1 MPDVKRP
8 FDITLLSMFFQHQ
21 DMNVLDAIKKRVAV
35 RHYESKP
42 IPEADLKTL
51 AWAAHKAPTG
61 GNTPYRRVLIVN
73 DKETVEMIRK
83 VSPGFLS
90 NAPAVVLIYTDL
102 DVAYKG
108 LGKLGRDTLSMIDAG
123 AAAENVALAALEL
136 GLGTCFTKSYSEV
149 GVKEILGI
157 PENYRTEIML
167 QVGYPAKN
175 APPPLKA
182 KPGGRITYLNYH
194 GNRWE

>member
-1 MPDVKRP
+1 
-8 FDITLLSMFFQHQ
+8 
-21 DMNVLDAIKKRVAV
+21 MNVLEAIKRRVAV
-35 RHYESKP
+35 RHFEPKP
-42 IPEADLKTL
+42 VPEDALRKL

-61 GNTPYRRVLIVN
+61 GNTPYRRVLVVN
-73 DKETVEMIRK
+73 DEETVEMIKK

-90 NAPAVVLIYTDL
+90 NAKALILIYTDL

-108 LGKLGRDTLSMIDAG
+108 LGRLGRDVCSMIDAG
-123 AAAENVALAALEL
+123 AAAENAALAAVEL

-157 PENYRTEIML
+157 PDNYRTEIML
-167 QVGYPAKN
+167 QVGYPAKD

-182 KPGGRITYLNYH
+182 KPGSRITYLNYH